1 MNVVSILYCLGF
13 REANKAGSGMQIGKT
28 EYKPIFP
35 KSMSDTST
43 LNSMY
48 GSADNKSYGSAITSL
63 PIKSEPKVSIDNVKR
78 KHFTCGLL
86 SYFHCLTKNAKL
98 NVALK
103 LNMSYVTV
111 AICD

>member
-13 REANKAGSGMQIGKT
+13 REANKAGIGMQIGKT

-35 KSMSDTST
+35 KTMYDTST
-43 LNSMY
+43 VKGIY
-48 GSADNKSYGSAITSL
+48 GSADNKSFGSGVTSL
-63 PIKSEPKVSIDNVKR
+63 PIKSEPKVNIDTEKR
-78 KHFTCGLL
+78 KKFTCGLL

-103 LNMSYVTV
+103 LNMS
-111 AICD
+111 